1 MFLEKAGC
9 GGQSSSAA
17 GPSGVSKVTWHLAG
31 RIFVS
36 TSILTKIWFL
46 RMSSGPFGVCDVSPV
61 CSPSQA
67 SEAEMELPATLV
79 PAVGILDT
87 LL

>member
-1 MFLEKAGC
+1 MFLEKAGW

-17 GPSGVSKVTWHLAG
+17 VPPGVSKVTWHLAG
-31 RIFVS
+31 RIYVS
-36 TSILTKIWFL
+36 TSVLTKIWFL
-46 RMSSGPFGVCDVSPV
+46 RMSSGPFGTCDVSPV

-67 SEAEMELPATLV
+67 SEAELELPVTLV
-79 PAVGILDT
+79 PAVNILDT